1 MSSPLEATRQDIAH
15 HMLERANA
23 ALVYLGIISTFAA
36 VTLIGCMIWL
46 LIW

>member
-15 HMLERANA
+15 HMLEQARA
-23 ALVYLGIISTFAA
+23 VVIYLEIMVAFTA
-36 VTLIGCMIWL
+36 VTLFGCMIYL